1 MSRRVT
7 FTPASALTFPSH
19 RAPALGAFHFK
30 AGNSLLMRHLVA
42 AGHTYAGAAETQAK
56 TAAPAPA
63 PAGTPSL
70 TAASTT
76 ASASTSTTSAALTL
90 TSRKTWHF
98 ATSYLRIASIQ
109 SCIGV
114 KRFS

>member
-1 MSRRVT
+1 MSGRVT

-42 AGHTYAGAAETQAK
+42 AGHTYAGAAGTQAK

-70 TAASTT
+70 TAAGTT
-76 ASASTSTTSAALTL
+76 AAALTL